1 MKTLIL
7 AAAAALSLAA
17 PAMAAD
23 PLRISLADLDLG
35 TVQGAAELDA
45 RIDAA
50 AAALCRDARRPG
62 SRLSDRAYCEA
73 GVRAEVM
80 AALPRRAHADYVR
93 ATDLLTVRVPTAAR

>member
-7 AAAAALSLAA
+7 AAAAALTLTA

-35 TVQGAAELDA
+35 TASGAALLDA

-50 AAALCRDARRPG
+50 ADALCHDARRPG

-73 GVRAEVM
+73 GVREEVM
-80 AALPRRAHADYVR
+80 AALPLRARADYVR
-93 ATDLLTVRVPTAAR
+93 ATDLLSAQVPASER

>member
-35 TVQGAAELDA
+35 TARGAAELDA

-50 AAALCRDARRPG
+50 ADALCRDVRRPG

-93 ATDLLTVRVPTAAR
+93 ATDLLTVRVPTVER

>member
-35 TVQGAAELDA
+35 TAQGAALLDG
-45 RIDAA
+45 RIEAA
-50 AAALCRDARRPG
+50 ADALCRDARRPG
-62 SRLSDRAYCEA
+62 SRLSDRAFCEA
-73 GVRAEVM
+73 QVRAEVM
-80 AALPRRAHADYVR
+80 AALPAHARADYAR
-93 ATDLLTVRVPTAAR
+93 ATDPFMAGIRVASR

>member
-1 MKTLIL
+1 MKSLVV
-7 AAAAALSLAA
+7 AAVAALLTAA
-17 PAMAAD
+17 PALAAD

-35 TVQGAAELDA
+35 TARGAAELDA

-62 SRLSDRAYCEA
+62 SLLSDRAYCEA

-80 AALPRRAHADYVR
+80 DALPRRARADYVR
-93 ATDLLTVRVPTAAR
+93 ATDLLTVRAPTVER

>member
-17 PAMAAD
+17 PAVAAD

-35 TVQGAAELDA
+35 TVQGAAALDA

-50 AAALCRDARRPG
+50 ADHLCRDALRPG

-73 GVRAEVM
+73 AVRAEVM
-80 AALPRRAHADYVR
+80 DALPFRARSQYAR
-93 ATDLLTVRVPTAAR
+93 ATDLLSVRAPTAAR